1 MRALQIGAFLLGVAV
16 AYGQLDDAL
25 AETRSPAG
33 QALEIRRAVEVRD
46 QRNEIIERTLGS
58 VGVSYEAGAGG
69 VPVWIE
75 LAGRKMPVREVR
87 VSPIGE
93 STEHEVAITT
103 AQGTLLLREP

>member
-1 MRALQIGAFLLGVAV
+1 MKALQIGAFLLGAAL
-16 AYGQLDDAL
+16 AYGQMDDAL
-25 AETRSPAG
+25 AGTQSPAG
-33 QALEIRRAVEVRD
+33 QALEIRRAAEVQDR
-46 QRNEIIERTLGS
+46 RGEIIERTLGS
-58 VGVSYEAGAGG
+58 VGVTYEAGKGG

-75 LAGRKMPVREVR
+75 LAGRKMPVRRVR